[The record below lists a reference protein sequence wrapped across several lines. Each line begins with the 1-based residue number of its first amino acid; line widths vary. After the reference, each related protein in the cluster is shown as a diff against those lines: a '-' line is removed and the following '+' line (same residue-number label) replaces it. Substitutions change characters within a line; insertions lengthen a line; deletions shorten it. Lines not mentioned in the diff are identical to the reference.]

1 MGQAKVGTS
10 TGLLPESDFAAS
22 FSEPVQ
28 LTVQLPIDD
37 TNPEWSL
44 NGSAASVTCDVK
56 LTIKDFKAKL
66 SSTLGGMP
74 GNKMQLKHAKWGFL
88 KDSLTLAHF
97 NLGPGSA
104 LELVTKKRG
113 GR

>member
-1 MGQAKVGTS
+1 MEVPPPS
-10 TGLLPESDFAAS
+10 
-22 FSEPVQ
+22 
-28 LTVQLPIDD
+28 
-37 TNPEWSL
+37 
-44 NGSAASVTCDVK
+44 CDVK

-104 LELVTKKRG
+104 LELVTKKRWALG
-113 GR
+113 TCCNCGA